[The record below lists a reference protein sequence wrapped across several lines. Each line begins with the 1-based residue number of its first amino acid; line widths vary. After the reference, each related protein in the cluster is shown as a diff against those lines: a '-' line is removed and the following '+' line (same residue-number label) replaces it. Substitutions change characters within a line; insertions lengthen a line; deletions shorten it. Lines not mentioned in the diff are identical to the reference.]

1 MLKVGLV
8 GLGWWGSLM
17 LRVLEGSPHIRIV
30 TATDTDAGKAPLAIE
45 RGARFAGS
53 FEAILDDP
61 EVEGVI
67 LCTPQ
72 DFHCAQIITAARR
85 GKHVFCEKP
94 LCLTRDEAER
104 AIAACRDAGVVLGVG
119 HERRFEPPIL
129 DMMARIK
136 AGDLGTIVQV
146 EANFSQD
153 KFLALPKGNWR
164 ISASNPVGPVT
175 ATGIHLID
183 LSTAILGPCDEVL
196 ASLRTLAQDWEN
208 GDTLA
213 MTLNFRNGGT
223 ALLSAIL
230 TTPFDG
236 RIAVY
241 GSKGWAEVRDRA
253 HPENSEGWTATYVI
267 RDRPREDLAYAPAP
281 AVRLNLEAFAQAAT
295 GGAPYPMEQAQMIE
309 TVAALEA
316 VFASAA
322 HGGLAA
328 VPKG

>member
-8 GLGWWGSLM
+8 GLGWWGGLM
-17 LRVLEGSPHIRIV
+17 LRVMEGNALIRIV
-30 TATDTDAGKAPLAIE
+30 AATDVDAGKASLATE
-45 RGARFAGS
+45 RGARFVDS
-53 FEAILDDP
+53 FQAILDDP
-61 EVEGVI
+61 EVEAVV

-72 DFHCAQIITAARR
+72 QFHAEQIIAAARR

-94 LCLTRDEAER
+94 LCLTRAEAER
-104 AIAACRDAGVVLGVG
+104 AVAVCRENNVVLGVG

-136 AGDLGTIVQV
+136 AGDLGRIVQV

-153 KFLALPKGNWR
+153 KFLPLPKGNWR

-183 LSTAILGPCDEVL
+183 LSTAILGPCAEVL

-213 MTLNFRNGGT
+213 MTLNFKDGGT

-253 HPENSEGWTATYVI
+253 HPENSEGWTATYVL
-267 RDRPREDLAYAPAP
+267 RDQPREDKIYAPAP
-281 AVRLNLEAFAQAAT
+281 AVRLNLEAFATAAT
-295 GGAPYPMEQAQMIE
+295 GGAPYPMDQAQMIE

-316 VFASAA
+316 VFVSAA
-322 HGGLAA
+322 QGGIAR
-328 VPKG
+328 VP

>member
-8 GLGWWGSLM
+8 GMGWWGGTL
-17 LRVLEGSPHIRIV
+17 LRVLEGSPDIKIV
-30 TATDTDAGKAPLAIE
+30 VATDVDASKASLAAE
-45 RGARFAGS
+45 RGARFAAT
-53 FEAILDDP
+53 FEALLDDP
-61 EVEGVI
+61 EVEGVV

-72 DFHCAQIITAARR
+72 QFHAGQITAAASR

-94 LCLTRDEAER
+94 LCLTRADAET
-104 AIAACRDAGVVLGVG
+104 AVAVCKANNVVLGVG
-119 HERRFEPPIL
+119 HERRFEPPVMDL
-129 DMMARIK
+129 MKRIK

-183 LSTAILGPCDEVL
+183 LSTAILGAAGRVL
-196 ASLRTLAQDWEN
+196 TSNRTLAQEWEN

-213 MTLNFRNGGT
+213 MTLEFKNGGVS
-223 ALLSAIL
+223 LLSAIL

-236 RIAVY
+236 RLAVY
-241 GSKGWAEVRDRA
+241 GSNGWAEVRDRA

-267 RDRPREDLAYAPAP
+267 RGQKREDLDYPPAP
-281 AVRLNLEAFAQAAT
+281 SVRMNLEAFARAAK
-295 GGAPYPMEQAQMIE
+295 GGEPYPIAMDQMIE

-316 VFASAA
+316 VFVSAETKD
-322 HGGLAA
+322 LAR
-328 VPKG
+328 VP

>member
-1 MLKVGLV
+1 MLKVGLI
-8 GLGWWGSLM
+8 GMGWWGGTL
-17 LRVLEGSPHIRIV
+17 LRVLQGSPDIRIV
-30 TATDTDAGKAPLAIE
+30 VATDVDPSKEALATE
-45 RGARFAGS
+45 RGARFVGS
-53 FEAILDDP
+53 FEAVLDDP
-61 EVEGVI
+61 EVEGVV

-72 DFHCAQIITAARR
+72 QFHAGQILAAAAR

-94 LCLTRDEAER
+94 LCLTRADAEK
-104 AIAACRDAGVVLGVG
+104 AVAVCREHKVVLGVG
-119 HERRFEPPIL
+119 HERRFEPPIIEL
-129 DMMARIK
+129 MKRIK
-136 AGDLGTIVQV
+136 AGELGTVVQV

-175 ATGIHLID
+175 ATGVHLLD
-183 LSTAILGPCDEVL
+183 LSTAILGPCARVL
-196 ASLRTLAQDWEN
+196 TSLGTLATDWEN

-213 MTLNFRNGGT
+213 MTLNFKNGTT

-267 RDRPREDLAYAPAP
+267 RDKPREDLDYPPAP
-281 AVRLNLEAFAQAAT
+281 SVRANLEAFARAAK
-295 GGAPYPMEQAQMIE
+295 GGEPYPISMDQMID

-316 VFASAA
+316 VFASAKTNQ
-322 HGGLAA
+322 LAIA
-328 VPKG
+328 P

>member
-8 GLGWWGSLM
+8 GMGWWGGTL
-17 LRVLEGSPHIRIV
+17 LRVLQDSPDIKIV
-30 TATDTDAGKAPLAIE
+30 AATDVDGAKAAVAAE
-45 RGARFAGS
+45 RGARFAQT
-53 FEAILDDP
+53 FEALLDDAQ
-61 EVEGVI
+61 VEGVV

-72 DFHCAQIITAARR
+72 QFHCDQIIAAANR

-94 LCLTRDEAER
+94 LCLTRADAER
-104 AIAACRDAGVVLGVG
+104 AVAVCRANNVVLGVG
-119 HERRFEPPIL
+119 HERRFEPPVMDL
-129 DMMARIK
+129 MARIK

-183 LSTAILGPCDEVL
+183 LSTAILGSADRVL
-196 ASLRTLAQDWEN
+196 TSLRTLAQDWEN

-213 MTLNFRNGGT
+213 MTLEFKTGGT
-223 ALLSAIL
+223 SLLSAIL

-236 RIAVY
+236 RLAVY

-267 RDRPREDLAYAPAP
+267 RGRDREDLDYPAAPS
-281 AVRLNLEAFAQAAT
+281 VRMNLEAFARAAK
-295 GGAPYPMEQAQMIE
+295 GGSPYPITMDQMID

-316 VFASAA
+316 VFVSAQTK
-322 HGGLAA
+322 GLAR
-328 VPKG
+328 VP